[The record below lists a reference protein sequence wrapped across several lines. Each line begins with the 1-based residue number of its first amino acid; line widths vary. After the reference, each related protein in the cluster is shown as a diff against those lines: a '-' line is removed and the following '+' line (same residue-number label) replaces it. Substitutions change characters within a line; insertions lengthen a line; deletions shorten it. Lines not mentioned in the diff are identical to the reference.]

1 MLLSER
7 VVRPPAK
14 FWDDSWRTTT
24 AHSRNYAAS
33 KLHGKPIH
41 HGETRSSY
49 PILTRRSNRRRL
61 DHHNNMGCLGRLY
74 FATWKVGRWCRMSC
88 AQRGFCSSWKSHP
101 DKFHLRRT
109 PTNIWHG
116 TKFSPN
122 KRKVAPAHIWA
133 LSTTSA
139 PEGHRHNARISE
151 THKEKPFRDHRAK
164 QQQKRAQAYKGGNPK
179 TTVRETPRTTATKQE
194 NHTKKKS
201 TGDDTEE
208 GI

>member
-1 MLLSER
+1 MENYDSTQPKLCGVQTSWQADTPRRDPIKLS
-7 VVRPPAK
+7 
-14 FWDDSWRTTT
+14 
-24 AHSRNYAAS
+24 H
-33 KLHGKPIH
+33 
-41 HGETRSSY
+41 SY
-49 PILTRRSNRRRL
+49 PTLQPTSTGPPQQ
-61 DHHNNMGCLGRLY
+61 HGMPGRLY
-74 FATWKVGRWCRMSC
+74 FATCKVGRWCRMSC
-88 AQRGFCSSWKSHP
+88 AQRGFCSSWKSRP

-109 PTNIWHG
+109 PRNIWHG

-194 NHTKKKS
+194 NHTKKKP